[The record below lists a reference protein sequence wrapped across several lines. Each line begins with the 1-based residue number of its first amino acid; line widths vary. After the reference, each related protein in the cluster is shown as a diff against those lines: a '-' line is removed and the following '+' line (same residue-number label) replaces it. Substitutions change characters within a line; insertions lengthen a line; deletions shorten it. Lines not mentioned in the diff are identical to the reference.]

1 MTDARTARPT
11 SETDPTMPAES
22 SNADPAAAET
32 DTLEPEAAADRAA
45 AEAAASEPEAAADR
59 AAAEAD
65 TPEPEA
71 TADGRSTERLS
82 TDDIGRLGAT
92 DREASA
98 GDREAS
104 AGEPAHDHR
113 SNIPEPKAAPLFS
126 DDAADEL
133 RERWTDV
140 QAGFVDEPKSAVEQ
154 ADTLVAEVMKRLAD
168 SFATERQA
176 LEQQWSRGDDA
187 STEDLRVAL
196 RRYRSFFDRLL
207 SI

>member
-1 MTDARTARPT
+1 VR
-11 SETDPTMPAES
+11 
-22 SNADPAAAET
+22 DPARSDVLVDDDRVAVRIDDHEAPRPGAGLIDLGDERHAPRLQLALEVT
-32 DTLEPEAAADRAA
+32 DV
-45 AEAAASEPEAAADR
+45 
-59 AAAEAD
+59 
-65 TPEPEA
+65 
-71 TADGRSTERLS
+71 GERF
-82 TDDIGRLGAT
+82 D
-92 DREASA
+92 A
-98 GDREAS
+98 G
-104 AGEPAHDHR
+104 
-113 SNIPEPKAAPLFS
+113 
-126 DDAADEL
+126 EL

-154 ADTLVAEVMKRLAD
+154 ADALVAEVMKRLAD

>member
-1 MTDARTARPT
+1 MSDTRTAETTTPESKAT
-11 SETDPTMPAES
+11 SAGPPDADRDKAEADATTPEQATDDRSAEPLTT
-22 SNADPAAAET
+22 ADIAHGGADER
-32 DTLEPEAAADRAA
+32 EAAALER
-45 AEAAASEPEAAADR
+45 EP
-59 AAAEAD
+59 
-65 TPEPEA
+65 
-71 TADGRSTERLS
+71 
-82 TDDIGRLGAT
+82 GA
-92 DREASA
+92 
-98 GDREAS
+98 
-104 AGEPAHDHR
+104 HR
-113 SNIPEPKAAPLFS
+113 SDMPEPKVAPLFS
-126 DDAADEL
+126 DDAAGEL

-154 ADTLVAEVMKRLAD
+154 ADALVAEVMKRLAD

>member
-1 MTDARTARPT
+1 MTDTRTANPT
-11 SETDPTMPAES
+11 PQADTRTAGSV
-22 SNADPAAAET
+22 NADRASAKVAT
-32 DTLEPEAAADRAA
+32 REPEAATEAREPKAATDGGSTEPLSAA
-45 AEAAASEPEAAADR
+45 AIAQRGPIHR
-59 AAAEAD
+59 
-65 TPEPEA
+65 EA
-71 TADGRSTERLS
+71 TAR
-82 TDDIGRLGAT
+82 
-92 DREASA
+92 
-98 GDREAS
+98 
-104 AGEPAHDHR
+104 DHR
-113 SNIPEPKAAPLFS
+113 SNMPEPKVAPLFS
-126 DDAADEL
+126 DDAAGDL

-168 SFATERQA
+168 SFATERRA